1 MRQGP
6 AQPAEAA
13 LFALTAIIN
22 AVAPTEQ
29 ATFPEARDGG
39 AFNLKHLRVSAG
51 NTRPGV
57 FPRAA
62 EAARR
67 RGGKAT
73 FPNI

>member
-1 MRQGP
+1 MRHGR

-13 LFALTAIIN
+13 LFPLTAIIN
-22 AVAPTEQ
+22 TVAPTERE
-29 ATFPEARDGG
+29 TFPEGG
-39 AFNLKHLRVSAG
+39 AFNLKHLRLWAE
-51 NTRPGV
+51 NTRLGV

-67 RGGKAT
+67 RGRKPL